1 MAAINAS
8 SQKCIRS
15 QARPDG
21 SPGAQPPRG
30 IEEAQAAA
38 LTEKIARLETALN
51 PKMKK
56 ISVSTVS
63 QAKNYL
69 RATKTRAPRFLRSTP
84 ALERHSRKC
93 AICHH
98 PEREVIEDLFIHWH
112 SPQDISEF
120 FYKDETITWVSIYRH
135 AYALGLDA
143 IRRRN
148 LGFVFERVLD
158 NAADAQPTSAG
169 VVAAARALGCVGEDG
184 RWVEPPKRIIMTTI
198 VRKEDPSSVSST
210 DPEASASTSEESAQ
224 SLSTLPPAR
233 RGGEAALA
241 MPATETRRPSPGIPS
256 LARSGTREIRHPLN
270 SHRTKDKRISNR

>member
-1 MAAINAS
+1 MAATNAS

-21 SPGAQPPRG
+21 SSGVQPPQG

-38 LTEKIARLETALN
+38 LTEKIARLEAALN

-56 ISVSTVS
+56 VHAGTVS

-84 ALERHSRKC
+84 APERHSRKC

-98 PEREVIEDLFIHWH
+98 PEREAIEDLFIHWH

-148 LGFVFERVLD
+148 LGFVFERILD

-169 VVAAARALGCVGEDG
+169 VVAAARALGCVGENG
-184 RWVEPPKRIIMTTI
+184 RWTEPPKRILMTTI
-198 VRKEDPSSVSST
+198 VRKEDPSAVTST
-210 DPEASASTSEESAQ
+210 DLDAPASASEELPQFPS
-224 SLSTLPPAR
+224 SLPPAR
-233 RGGEAALA
+233 RGGEAVLNE
-241 MPATETRRPSPGIPS
+241 PAAATRRPSPDYPS
-256 LARSGTREIRHPLN
+256 VARSGTREINFPPN
-270 SHRTKDKRISNR
+270 SRKIKDKPISNR